1 MNLLTGF
8 DGNMR
13 LEGTEEQILN
23 DVNPNA
29 TVGVYVFADFNR
41 MILQM
46 LIFFILQIIM
56 LLFFIICFSLIL
68 Y

>member
-8 DGNMR
+8 FNGNMR
-13 LEGTEEQILN
+13 FEGREEQILD
-23 DVNPNA
+23 DVKPDT
-29 TVGVYVFADFNR
+29 TVGVHVFADFNR

-56 LLFFIICFSLIL
+56 LFLFIICFL
-68 Y
+68 

>member
-29 TVGVYVFADFNR
+29 TVGVHVFADFNR

-56 LLFFIICFSLIL
+56 LLFFIICFL
-68 Y
+68 